1 MCCLQ
6 TAQPGLGQRL
16 RKGDAQGHARQDRAH
31 QERGDGR
38 TNLAAEAAAG
48 ATSGGRLAVP

>member
-38 TNLAAEAAAG
+38 TNLAAEPAAG